1 VEQQVPIGEAEGVGA
16 FSRADFLLTP
26 TAGGKP
32 IAIYTDGWEF
42 HRSRLATD
50 AEQRMALQ
58 RSGRHLFWALSW
70 DDVVEATPT
79 AQKPL
84 EPNGLA
90 LGMVP
95 AFASKPESFSERWWP
110 QSLLDP
116 PHRPPLLM
124 PREAQLASSFQL
136 LMAYLANPSEALW
149 QGMAQQLCLAQASP
163 LAIDSPELSAAI
175 GTLHLASH
183 VQEWVS
189 SKPSRRIGQHLN
201 PAPGLQ
207 ILNLV
212 DLDRHAP
219 ERRHPAASFRTIHFQ
234 NDPSLTEPQQQAAW
248 REWLRQGNLFQF
260 LPHLLLSTPGWSGA
274 EEPTAIESPQV
285 WIPREAAGDGAADI
299 ADQGGLAAE
308 RQGAWQ
314 ELIRLAPQP
323 AKPLLN
329 ALATAL
335 QASDHPMPEP
345 GFELEGSRGEVLAM
359 AELAWPDQQLAVV
372 QPADAGAFTAAG
384 WQCWSL
390 EDPPETT
397 ATAIRQALASS

>member
-1 VEQQVPIGEAEGVGA
+1 M
-16 FSRADFLLTP
+16 S
-26 TAGGKP
+26 
-32 IAIYTDGWEF
+32 
-42 HRSRLATD
+42 
-50 AEQRMALQ
+50 
-58 RSGRHLFWALSW
+58 
-70 DDVVEATPT
+70 
-79 AQKPL
+79 
-84 EPNGLA
+84 N
-90 LGMVP
+90 
-95 AFASKPESFSERWWP
+95 
-110 QSLLDP
+110 
-116 PHRPPLLM
+116 
-124 PREAQLASSFQL
+124 
-136 LMAYLANPSEALW
+136 
-149 QGMAQQLCLAQASP
+149 
-163 LAIDSPELSAAI
+163 
-175 GTLHLASH
+175 LHLASH

-189 SKPSRRIGQHLN
+189 SEASRRFGQHLN

-234 NDPSLTEPQQQAAW
+234 SDPSLTEPQQQAAW

-274 EEPTAIESPQV
+274 EEPTAIDTPQV
-285 WIPREAAGDGAADI
+285 WIPRESAGDGAADV
-299 ADQGGLAAE
+299 ADQGGLADE
-308 RQGAWQ
+308 RKGAWA
-314 ELIRLAPQP
+314 ELIRLAPQQ

-372 QPADAGAFTAAG
+372 EPADAGAFTAAG

-397 ATAIRQALASS
+397 APAIRQALASS

>member
-1 VEQQVPIGEAEGVGA
+1 VRA

-26 TAGGKP
+26 TAGGKS

-42 HRSRLATD
+42 HRGRLATD

-58 RSGRHLFWALSW
+58 RSGNYLFWALSW
-70 DDVVEATPT
+70 DDVVEAIPT

-90 LGMVP
+90 LGIVP

-136 LMAYLANPSEALW
+136 LMAYLAHPSEALW
-149 QGMAQQLCLAQASP
+149 QGMAQQFCLAQASP
-163 LAIDSPELSAAI
+163 LALDSPELAAAI
-175 GTLHLASH
+175 GSLHLASH
-183 VQEWVS
+183 LKEWVS
-189 SKPSRRIGQHLN
+189 SEASRRIGQHLN
-201 PAPGLQ
+201 PSPGLQ

-219 ERRHPAASFRTIHFQ
+219 ERRNPAASFRTIHFQ

-274 EEPTAIESPQV
+274 EEPAAIDTPQV
-285 WIPREAAGDGAADI
+285 WIPRESTGDGAADV

-308 RQGAWQ
+308 RKGAWA
-314 ELIRLAPQP
+314 ELIRLAPQQ

-359 AELAWPDQQLAVV
+359 AELAWPDQRLAVV
-372 QPADAGAFTAAG
+372 DPADAGAFTAAG

-390 EDPPETT
+390 EDPPDTT